1 MPCSTRCI
9 KAPRNAAVIATRAC
23 CGVRGAS
30 IETFMVVLRD
40 LIWGECRQWATHARY
55 VQHEDT
61 NFDIHPKTGIA
72 RKQKARQRRAF
83 CLGRSPKSGRRDW
96 QPRMDSNHRMPE
108 SESGALPLGDG
119 ASMRKTGH
127 PAALC
132 IANGRGQAAPRL
144 PTRLRLAS
152 AVYRLENC

>member
-9 KAPRNAAVIATRAC
+9 RAPRKAAVIATRSC

-30 IETFMVVLRD
+30 IETFMRPPGYVG
-40 LIWGECRQWATHARY
+40 GECRQWATHARY

-61 NFDIHPKTGIA
+61 NFDIHPKSAIPQ
-72 RKQKARQRRAF
+72 KQKARRRRARF
-83 CLGRSPKSGRRDW
+83 VWADHWKRSAGW

-119 ASMRKTGH
+119 ASMKR
-127 PAALC
+127 
-132 IANGRGQAAPRL
+132 
-144 PTRLRLAS
+144 
-152 AVYRLENC
+152 